1 MALTPRTPRMAVAI
15 ATTNFKTNM
24 TTDFFIINEAKEHF
38 QTNHAKHGE
47 DDNTNNLNKKVK
59 INYNHL
65 NYNQTKSRIYFHEDG
80 KYMKKRYNLSIQK
93 GYNCSLFHQINK
105 R

>member
-1 MALTPRTPRMAVAI
+1 MAVAI

-47 DDNTNNLNKKVK
+47 DGNTNNL
-59 INYNHL
+59 
-65 NYNQTKSRIYFHEDG
+65 S
-80 KYMKKRYNLSIQK
+80 
-93 GYNCSLFHQINK
+93 
-105 R
+105 

>member
-1 MALTPRTPRMAVAI
+1 MAVAI

-38 QTNHAKHGE
+38 QTNHTKHGE
-47 DDNTNNLNKKVK
+47 DDNTNNLRLKVQ
-59 INYNHL
+59 I

-80 KYMKKRYNLSIQK
+80 KYMKKRYNLSIPK
-93 GYNCSLFHQINK
+93 GYNYRLYHRRNK

>member
-1 MALTPRTPRMAVAI
+1 MAVAI

-47 DDNTNNLNKKVK
+47 DDNTNNLSAKVK
-59 INYNHL
+59 M
-65 NYNQTKSRIYFHEDG
+65 NYNQSKSRIYFHEDG
-80 KYMKKRYNLSIQK
+80 KYMKQNQDQHNLSNPK
-93 GYNCSLFHQINK
+93 GHNCYPARRRNK